1 MTKPLRKRYLVSKNS
16 FLFLLFLLALCVFGS
31 LLLGKYGFTARDY
44 IDYFGTAVRG
54 QNLDAYKIIHTL
66 VMEIRLPRIIA
77 CVLIG
82 ASLAI
87 SGAAYQAMF
96 INPLVSP
103 SILGVLSGA
112 GFGAAV
118 GMFFGL
124 SETLIQ
130 LSTFAFGFAAVVCV
144 LAVSALYSRSGSV
157 IVLVLGGVISGS
169 LFTSLLSVLK
179 YAADPNDTLPAITY
193 FLMGSLG
200 FASKSFLQISILPM
214 FAGILLLAFSG
225 KYLNALS
232 LGEEEAKSL
241 GVDVRRVKI
250 FVILTA
256 TFVSA
261 LSVTIAGI
269 IGWIG
274 LIVPH
279 IARFIYGADNRAV
292 LVSSAMIGAIFL
304 LFCDSFSRLIFTFE
318 IPIGIV
324 TSLFGIPMFIV
335 VLRRAKKGF

>member
-1 MTKPLRKRYLVSKNS
+1 MSKRAFA
-16 FLFLLFLLALCVFGS
+16 FLALLLALCVAGS
-31 LLLGKYGFTARDY
+31 LLLGKYGFSAEDYARYVTALL
-44 IDYFGTAVRG
+44 RG
-54 QNLDAYKIIHTL
+54 ENLKDFEVMHTL
-66 VMEIRLPRIIA
+66 LLEIRLPRILA

-96 INPLVSP
+96 VNPPVSP

-118 GMFFGL
+118 GMFFKFN
-124 SETLIQ
+124 EYLIQ
-130 LSTFAFGFAAVVCV
+130 LSTFGFGFLAVAVA
-144 LAVSALYSRSGSV
+144 LGVSALYSRSGSV

-179 YAADPNDTLPAITY
+179 YAADPNDALPAITY

-200 FASKSFLQISILPM
+200 FASKSFIEISILPM
-214 FAGILLLAFSG
+214 CAGILLLALSG

-241 GVDVRRVKI
+241 GVNTARVKI
-250 FVILTA
+250 FIILVA

-279 IARFIYGADNRAV
+279 IARFIFGADNRAV
-292 LVSSAMIGAIFL
+292 LASSAMIGAIFL

-335 VLRRAKKGF
+335 VLRRAKRSF

>member
-1 MTKPLRKRYLVSKNS
+1 MSKRAFA
-16 FLFLLFLLALCVFGS
+16 FLALLLALCVAGS
-31 LLLGKYGFTARDY
+31 LLLGKYGFSAEDYARYVTALL
-44 IDYFGTAVRG
+44 RG
-54 QNLDAYKIIHTL
+54 ESLKDFEVMHTL
-66 VMEIRLPRIIA
+66 LLEIRLPRILA

-96 INPLVSP
+96 VNPLVSP

-118 GMFFGL
+118 GMFFRL
-124 SETLIQ
+124 NEYLIQ
-130 LSTFAFGFAAVVCV
+130 LSTFGFGFLAVAVA
-144 LAVSALYSRSGSV
+144 LGVSALYSRSGSV

-169 LFTSLLSVLK
+169 LFASLLSVLK
-179 YAADPNDTLPAITY
+179 YAADPNDALPAITY

-200 FASKSFLQISILPM
+200 FASKSFIQISILPM
-214 FAGILLLAFSG
+214 CAGILLLALSG

-241 GVDVRRVKI
+241 GVNTARVKI
-250 FVILTA
+250 FIILVA

-279 IARFIYGADNRAV
+279 IARFIFGADNRAV
-292 LVSSAMIGAIFL
+292 LASSAMIGAIFL

-324 TSLFGIPMFIV
+324 TSLFGIPMFII
-335 VLRRAKKGF
+335 VLRRAKRSF

>member
-1 MTKPLRKRYLVSKNS
+1 MSKRAFA
-16 FLFLLFLLALCVFGS
+16 FLALLLAFCVAGS
-31 LLLGKYGFTARDY
+31 LLLGKYGFSAEDYARYVTALLRSESLKD
-44 IDYFGTAVRG
+44 FEVM
-54 QNLDAYKIIHTL
+54 HTL
-66 VMEIRLPRIIA
+66 LLEIRLPRILA

-87 SGAAYQAMF
+87 SGAAYQSMF
-96 INPLVSP
+96 VNPLVSP

-118 GMFFGL
+118 GMFFKFN
-124 SETLIQ
+124 EYLIQ
-130 LSTFAFGFAAVVCV
+130 LSTFGFGFLAVAVA
-144 LAVSALYSRSGSV
+144 LGVSALYSRSGSV

-179 YAADPNDTLPAITY
+179 YAADPNDALPAITY

-200 FASKSFLQISILPM
+200 FASKSFIQISILPM
-214 FAGILLLAFSG
+214 CAGILLLALSG

-241 GVDVRRVKI
+241 GVNTARVKI
-250 FVILTA
+250 FIILVA

-279 IARFIYGADNRAV
+279 IARFVFGADNRAV
-292 LVSSAMIGAIFL
+292 LASSAMIGAIFL

-324 TSLFGIPMFIV
+324 TSLFGIPMFII
-335 VLRRAKKGF
+335 VLRRAKRSF

>member
-1 MTKPLRKRYLVSKNS
+1 MSKKAFA
-16 FLFLLFLLALCVFGS
+16 FLALLLALCVAGS
-31 LLLGKYGFTARDY
+31 LLLGKYGFGAEDYARY
-44 IDYFGTAVRG
+44 VTVLLRG
-54 QNLDAYKIIHTL
+54 ESLKDFEVMHTL
-66 VMEIRLPRIIA
+66 LLEIRLPRILA

-96 INPLVSP
+96 VNPLVSP

-118 GMFFGL
+118 GMFFKFN
-124 SETLIQ
+124 EYLIQ
-130 LSTFAFGFAAVVCV
+130 LSTFGFGFLAVAVA
-144 LAVSALYSRSGSV
+144 LGVSALYSRSGSV

-179 YAADPNDTLPAITY
+179 YAADPSDALPAITY

-200 FASKSFLQISILPM
+200 FASKSFIQISILPM
-214 FAGILLLAFSG
+214 CAGILLLALSG

-241 GVDVRRVKI
+241 GVNVARVKI
-250 FVILTA
+250 FIILVA

-279 IARFIYGADNRAV
+279 IARFIFGADNRAV
-292 LVSSAMIGAIFL
+292 LASSAMIGAIFL

-324 TSLFGIPMFIV
+324 TSLFGIPMFII
-335 VLRRAKKGF
+335 VLRRVKRSF

>member
-1 MTKPLRKRYLVSKNS
+1 MSKKAFT
-16 FLFLLFLLALCVFGS
+16 FLII
-31 LLLGKYGFTARDY
+31 LLLGFMLLSILIGKYGFNAEDY
-44 IDYFGTAVRG
+44 LTYFKAVIKG
-54 QNLDAYKIIHTL
+54 EDLKNYQVMHTL
-66 VMEIRLPRIIA
+66 ITEIRLPRIMA
-77 CVLIG
+77 CIIIG

-87 SGAAYQAMF
+87 SGSAYQAMF
-96 INPLVSP
+96 VNPLVSP

-112 GFGAAV
+112 GFGAAI

-124 SETLIQ
+124 NEYLIQ
-130 LSTFAFGFAAVVCV
+130 LSTFAFGFIAV
-144 LAVSALYSRSGSV
+144 LTALSISAFYSRSGSI

-169 LFTSLLSVLK
+169 LFTSLLSALK
-179 YAADPNDTLPAITY
+179 YAADPNDSLPAITY

-200 FASKSFLQISILPM
+200 FASKNFIQISILPM

-241 GVDVRRVKI
+241 GINIARVKI
-250 FVILTA
+250 FVILVA
-256 TFVSA
+256 TFISA

-279 IARFIYGADNRAV
+279 MARFIFGADNRAV
-292 LVSSAMIGAIFL
+292 LSSSAMIGAIFL
-304 LFCDSFSRLIFTFE
+304 LFCDNFSRLMFTFE
-318 IPIGIV
+318 VPIGIV
-324 TSLFGIPMFIV
+324 TSLFGIPIFIL
-335 VLRRAKKGF
+335 VLRRAKKSF

>member
-1 MTKPLRKRYLVSKNS
+1 MSKKAFA
-16 FLFLLFLLALCVFGS
+16 FLALLLALCVAGS
-31 LLLGKYGFTARDY
+31 LLLGKYGFSAEDYARY
-44 IDYFGTAVRG
+44 VLALLRG
-54 QNLDAYKIIHTL
+54 ESLKDFEVMHTL
-66 VMEIRLPRIIA
+66 LLEIRLPRILA

-96 INPLVSP
+96 VNPLVSP

-118 GMFFGL
+118 GMFFKL
-124 SETLIQ
+124 NEYLIQ
-130 LSTFAFGFAAVVCV
+130 LSTFGFGFLAVAVA
-144 LAVSALYSRSGSV
+144 LGVSALYSRSGSV

-179 YAADPNDTLPAITY
+179 YAADPNDALPAITY

-200 FASKSFLQISILPM
+200 FASKSFIQISILPM
-214 FAGILLLAFSG
+214 CAGVLLLALSG

-241 GVDVRRVKI
+241 GVNTTRVKI
-250 FVILTA
+250 FIILVA

-279 IARFIYGADNRAV
+279 IARLIFGADNRVV
-292 LVSSAMIGAIFL
+292 LASSAMIGAIFL

-324 TSLFGIPMFIV
+324 TSLFGIPMFII
-335 VLRRAKKGF
+335 VLRRAKRSF

>member
-1 MTKPLRKRYLVSKNS
+1 MSKKAFA
-16 FLFLLFLLALCVFGS
+16 FLALLLALCVAGS
-31 LLLGKYGFTARDY
+31 LLLGKYGFGVEDYARY
-44 IDYFGTAVRG
+44 ALTLLRG
-54 QNLDAYKIIHTL
+54 ESLKDFEVMHTL
-66 VMEIRLPRIIA
+66 LLEIRLPRILA

-96 INPLVSP
+96 VNPLVSP

-118 GMFFGL
+118 GMFFKFN
-124 SETLIQ
+124 EYLIQ
-130 LSTFAFGFAAVVCV
+130 LSTFGFGFLAVAVA
-144 LAVSALYSRSGSV
+144 LGVSALYSRSGSV

-179 YAADPNDTLPAITY
+179 YAADPNDALPAITY

-200 FASKSFLQISILPM
+200 FASKSFIQISILPM
-214 FAGILLLAFSG
+214 CAGILLLALSG

-241 GVDVRRVKI
+241 GVNVARVKI
-250 FVILTA
+250 FIILVA

-279 IARFIYGADNRAV
+279 IARFIFGADNRAV
-292 LVSSAMIGAIFL
+292 LANSAMIGAIFL
-304 LFCDSFSRLIFTFE
+304 LFCDSFSRLVFTFE

-324 TSLFGIPMFIV
+324 TSLFGIPMFII
-335 VLRRAKKGF
+335 VLRRAKRSF

>member
-1 MTKPLRKRYLVSKNS
+1 MSKRAFA
-16 FLFLLFLLALCVFGS
+16 FLALLLALCVAGS
-31 LLLGKYGFTARDY
+31 LLLGKYGFSAEDYARYVTALL
-44 IDYFGTAVRG
+44 RG
-54 QNLDAYKIIHTL
+54 ESLKDFEVMYTL
-66 VMEIRLPRIIA
+66 LLEIRLPRILA

-96 INPLVSP
+96 VNPLVSP

-118 GMFFGL
+118 GMFFKFN
-124 SETLIQ
+124 EYLIQ
-130 LSTFAFGFAAVVCV
+130 LSTFGFGFLAVAVA
-144 LAVSALYSRSGSV
+144 LGVSALYSRSGSV
-157 IVLVLGGVISGS
+157 IVLVLGGVIGGS

-179 YAADPNDTLPAITY
+179 YAADPNDALPAITY

-200 FASKSFLQISILPM
+200 FASKSFIQISILPM
-214 FAGILLLAFSG
+214 CAGVLLLALSG

-241 GVDVRRVKI
+241 GVNTVRVKI
-250 FVILTA
+250 FIILIA

-279 IARFIYGADNRAV
+279 IARFIFGADNRAV
-292 LVSSAMIGAIFL
+292 LASSAMIGAIFL

-324 TSLFGIPMFIV
+324 TSLFGIPMFII
-335 VLRRAKKGF
+335 VLRRAKRSF

>member
-1 MTKPLRKRYLVSKNS
+1 MSKRAFA
-16 FLFLLFLLALCVFGS
+16 FLALLLALCVAGS
-31 LLLGKYGFTARDY
+31 LLLGKYGFGAEDY
-44 IDYFGTAVRG
+44 VRYALALLRG
-54 QNLDAYKIIHTL
+54 ESLKDFEVMHTL
-66 VMEIRLPRIIA
+66 LLEIRLPRILA

-96 INPLVSP
+96 VNPLVSP

-118 GMFFGL
+118 GMFFKFN
-124 SETLIQ
+124 EYLIQ
-130 LSTFAFGFAAVVCV
+130 LSTFGFGFLAVAVA
-144 LAVSALYSRSGSV
+144 LGVSALYSRSGSV

-179 YAADPNDTLPAITY
+179 YAADPNDALPAITY

-200 FASKSFLQISILPM
+200 FASKSFIQISILPM
-214 FAGILLLAFSG
+214 CAGILLLALSG

-241 GVDVRRVKI
+241 GVNTARVKI
-250 FVILTA
+250 FIILVA

-279 IARFIYGADNRAV
+279 IARFIFGADNRAV
-292 LVSSAMIGAIFL
+292 LASSAMIGAIFL

-324 TSLFGIPMFIV
+324 TSLFGIPMFII
-335 VLRRAKKGF
+335 VLRRAKRSF

>member
-1 MTKPLRKRYLVSKNS
+1 MSKKAFA
-16 FLFLLFLLALCVFGS
+16 FLALLLALCVAGS
-31 LLLGKYGFTARDY
+31 LLLGKYGFGAEDYARY
-44 IDYFGTAVRG
+44 ALALLRG
-54 QNLDAYKIIHTL
+54 ESLKDFEVMHTL
-66 VMEIRLPRIIA
+66 LLEIRLPRILA

-96 INPLVSP
+96 VNPLVSP

-118 GMFFGL
+118 GMFFKFN
-124 SETLIQ
+124 EYLIQ
-130 LSTFAFGFAAVVCV
+130 LSTFGFGFLAVAVA
-144 LAVSALYSRSGSV
+144 LGVSALYSRSGSV

-179 YAADPNDTLPAITY
+179 YAADPSDALPAITY

-200 FASKSFLQISILPM
+200 FASKSFIEISILPM
-214 FAGILLLAFSG
+214 CAGVLLLALSG

-241 GVDVRRVKI
+241 GVNTARVKI
-250 FVILTA
+250 FIILIA

-279 IARFIYGADNRAV
+279 IARFIFGADNRAV
-292 LVSSAMIGAIFL
+292 LASSAMIGAIFL

-324 TSLFGIPMFIV
+324 TSLFGIPMFII
-335 VLRRAKKGF
+335 VLRRAKRSF

>member
-1 MTKPLRKRYLVSKNS
+1 MSKKAFT
-16 FLFLLFLLALCVFGS
+16 FLS
-31 LLLGKYGFTARDY
+31 ILLLGFMLLSVLIGKYGFNAEDY
-44 IDYFGTAVRG
+44 LTYFKAVIKG
-54 QNLDAYKIIHTL
+54 EDLKNYQVMHTL
-66 VMEIRLPRIIA
+66 ITEIRLPRIMA
-77 CVLIG
+77 CIIIG

-87 SGAAYQAMF
+87 SGSAYQAMF
-96 INPLVSP
+96 VNPLVSP

-112 GFGAAV
+112 GFGAAI

-124 SETLIQ
+124 NEYLIQ
-130 LSTFAFGFAAVVCV
+130 LSTFAFGFIAV
-144 LAVSALYSRSGSV
+144 LTALSISAFYSRSGSI

-169 LFTSLLSVLK
+169 LFTSLLSTLK
-179 YAADPNDTLPAITY
+179 YAADPNDSLPAITY

-200 FASKSFLQISILPM
+200 FASKNFIQISILPM

-241 GVDVRRVKI
+241 GINVARVKI
-250 FVILTA
+250 FVILVA
-256 TFVSA
+256 TFISA

-279 IARFIYGADNRAV
+279 MARFIFGADNRAV
-292 LVSSAMIGAIFL
+292 LSSSAMIGAIFL
-304 LFCDSFSRLIFTFE
+304 LFCDNFSRLMFTFE
-318 IPIGIV
+318 VPIGIV
-324 TSLFGIPMFIV
+324 TSLFGIPIFIL
-335 VLRRAKKGF
+335 VLRRAKKSF

>member
-1 MTKPLRKRYLVSKNS
+1 MSKKAFV
-16 FLFLLFLLALCVFGS
+16 FLALLLALCVAGS
-31 LLLGKYGFTARDY
+31 LLLGKYGFSASDYARYVTALLK
-44 IDYFGTAVRG
+44 GE
-54 QNLDAYKIIHTL
+54 NLKEYEVIHTL
-66 VMEIRLPRIIA
+66 LLEIRLPRILA

-96 INPLVSP
+96 VNPLVSP

-118 GMFFGL
+118 GMFFKFN
-124 SETLIQ
+124 EYLIQ
-130 LSTFAFGFAAVVCV
+130 LSTFGFGF
-144 LAVSALYSRSGSV
+144 LAVAVALGVSVLYSRSGSV

-179 YAADPNDTLPAITY
+179 YAADPNDALPAITY

-200 FASKSFLQISILPM
+200 FASKSFIEISILPM
-214 FAGILLLAFSG
+214 CAGILLLALSG

-241 GVDVRRVKI
+241 GVNTARVKI
-250 FVILTA
+250 FIILVA

-279 IARFIYGADNRAV
+279 IARFIFGADNRAV
-292 LVSSAMIGAIFL
+292 LASSAMIGAIFL

-324 TSLFGIPMFIV
+324 TSLFGIPMFII
-335 VLRRAKKGF
+335 VLRRAKRNF

>member
-1 MTKPLRKRYLVSKNS
+1 MSKKAFA
-16 FLFLLFLLALCVFGS
+16 FLTLLLALCVAGS
-31 LLLGKYGFTARDY
+31 LLLGKYGFSAEDYARY
-44 IDYFGTAVRG
+44 ALALLRG
-54 QNLDAYKIIHTL
+54 ESLKDFEVMQTL
-66 VMEIRLPRIIA
+66 LLEIRLPRILA

-96 INPLVSP
+96 VNPLVSP

-118 GMFFGL
+118 GMFFKL
-124 SETLIQ
+124 NEYLIQ
-130 LSTFAFGFAAVVCV
+130 LSTFGFGFLAVAVA
-144 LAVSALYSRSGSV
+144 LGVSALYSRSGSV

-179 YAADPNDTLPAITY
+179 YAADPNDALPAITY

-200 FASKSFLQISILPM
+200 FASKSFIQISILPM
-214 FAGILLLAFSG
+214 CAGILLLALSG

-241 GVDVRRVKI
+241 GVNVARVKI
-250 FVILTA
+250 FIILVA
-256 TFVSA
+256 TFVNA

-279 IARFIYGADNRAV
+279 IARFIFGADNRAV
-292 LVSSAMIGAIFL
+292 LASSAMIGAIFL

-335 VLRRAKKGF
+335 VLRRAKRSF

>member
-1 MTKPLRKRYLVSKNS
+1 MAV
-16 FLFLLFLLALCVFGS
+16 ALG
-31 LLLGKYGFTARDY
+31 
-44 IDYFGTAVRG
+44 
-54 QNLDAYKIIHTL
+54 
-66 VMEIRLPRIIA
+66 
-77 CVLIG
+77 
-82 ASLAI
+82 
-87 SGAAYQAMF
+87 
-96 INPLVSP
+96 
-103 SILGVLSGA
+103 
-112 GFGAAV
+112 
-118 GMFFGL
+118 
-124 SETLIQ
+124 
-130 LSTFAFGFAAVVCV
+130 
-144 LAVSALYSRSGSV
+144 VSALYSRSGSV

-179 YAADPNDTLPAITY
+179 YAADPNDALPAITY

-200 FASKSFLQISILPM
+200 FASKSFIQISILPM
-214 FAGILLLAFSG
+214 CAGILLLALSG

-241 GVDVRRVKI
+241 GVNTVRVKI
-250 FVILTA
+250 FIILIA

-279 IARFIYGADNRAV
+279 IARFIFGADNRAV
-292 LVSSAMIGAIFL
+292 LASSAMIGAIFL

-324 TSLFGIPMFIV
+324 TSLFGIPMFII
-335 VLRRAKKGF
+335 VLRRAKRSF

>member
-1 MTKPLRKRYLVSKNS
+1 MSKKAFA
-16 FLFLLFLLALCVFGS
+16 FLALLLALCVAGS
-31 LLLGKYGFTARDY
+31 LLLGKYGFSVGDYARYVTALL
-44 IDYFGTAVRG
+44 RG
-54 QNLDAYKIIHTL
+54 ESLKDFEVMHTL
-66 VMEIRLPRIIA
+66 LLEIRLPRILA

-96 INPLVSP
+96 VNPLVSP

-118 GMFFGL
+118 GMFFKL
-124 SETLIQ
+124 NEYLIQ
-130 LSTFAFGFAAVVCV
+130 LSTFGFGFLAVAVA
-144 LAVSALYSRSGSV
+144 LGVSALYSRSGSI

-179 YAADPNDTLPAITY
+179 YAADPNDVLPAITY

-200 FASKSFLQISILPM
+200 FASKSFIQISILPM
-214 FAGILLLAFSG
+214 CAGVLLLALSG

-241 GVDVRRVKI
+241 GVNTARVKI
-250 FVILTA
+250 FIILVA

-269 IGWIG
+269 VGWIG

-279 IARFIYGADNRAV
+279 IARFIFGADNRAV
-292 LVSSAMIGAIFL
+292 LASSAMIGAIFL

-324 TSLFGIPMFIV
+324 TSLFGIPMFII
-335 VLRRAKKGF
+335 VLRRAKRSF

>member
-1 MTKPLRKRYLVSKNS
+1 MSKKAFA
-16 FLFLLFLLALCVFGS
+16 FLALLLALCVAGS
-31 LLLGKYGFTARDY
+31 LLLGKYGFGAEDYARYVTALL
-44 IDYFGTAVRG
+44 RG
-54 QNLDAYKIIHTL
+54 ESLKDFEVMHTL
-66 VMEIRLPRIIA
+66 LLEIRLPRILA

-96 INPLVSP
+96 VNPLVSP

-118 GMFFGL
+118 GMFFKL
-124 SETLIQ
+124 NEYLIQ
-130 LSTFAFGFAAVVCV
+130 LSTFGFGFLAVAVA
-144 LAVSALYSRSGSV
+144 LGVSALYSRSGSV

-179 YAADPNDTLPAITY
+179 YAADPNDALLAITY

-200 FASKSFLQISILPM
+200 FTSKSFIQISILPM
-214 FAGILLLAFSG
+214 CAGVLLLALSG

-241 GVDVRRVKI
+241 GVNTARVKI
-250 FVILTA
+250 FIILVA
-256 TFVSA
+256 TFVGA

-279 IARFIYGADNRAV
+279 IARFIFGADNRAV
-292 LVSSAMIGAIFL
+292 LASSAMIGAIFL

-324 TSLFGIPMFIV
+324 TSLFGIPMFII
-335 VLRRAKKGF
+335 VLRRAKRSF

>member
-1 MTKPLRKRYLVSKNS
+1 MSKRAFA
-16 FLFLLFLLALCVFGS
+16 FLALLLALCVAGS
-31 LLLGKYGFTARDY
+31 LLLGKYGFSAEDYARYVTALL
-44 IDYFGTAVRG
+44 RG
-54 QNLDAYKIIHTL
+54 ESLKDFEVMHTL
-66 VMEIRLPRIIA
+66 LLEIRLPRILA

-96 INPLVSP
+96 VNPLVSP

-118 GMFFGL
+118 GMFFKFN
-124 SETLIQ
+124 EYLIQ
-130 LSTFAFGFAAVVCV
+130 LSTFSFGFLAVAVA
-144 LAVSALYSRSGSV
+144 LGVSALYSRSGSV

-179 YAADPNDTLPAITY
+179 YAADPNDALPAITY

-200 FASKSFLQISILPM
+200 FASKSFIQISILPM
-214 FAGILLLAFSG
+214 CAGILLLAFSG

-241 GVDVRRVKI
+241 GVNTARVKI
-250 FVILTA
+250 FIILVA

-279 IARFIYGADNRAV
+279 IARFIFGADNRAV
-292 LVSSAMIGAIFL
+292 LASSAMIGAIFL

-324 TSLFGIPMFIV
+324 TSLFGIPMFII
-335 VLRRAKKGF
+335 VLRRAKRSF

>member
-1 MTKPLRKRYLVSKNS
+1 MSKRAFA
-16 FLFLLFLLALCVFGS
+16 FLALLLALCVAGS
-31 LLLGKYGFTARDY
+31 LLLGKYGFGAEDYARYVTALL
-44 IDYFGTAVRG
+44 RG
-54 QNLDAYKIIHTL
+54 ESLKDFEVMHTL
-66 VMEIRLPRIIA
+66 LLEIRLPRILA

-82 ASLAI
+82 ANLAI

-96 INPLVSP
+96 VNPLVSP

-118 GMFFGL
+118 GMFFKFN
-124 SETLIQ
+124 EYLIQ
-130 LSTFAFGFAAVVCV
+130 LSTFGFGFLAVAVA
-144 LAVSALYSRSGSV
+144 LGVSALYSRSGSV

-179 YAADPNDTLPAITY
+179 YAADPNDALPAITY

-200 FASKSFLQISILPM
+200 FASKSFIQISILPM
-214 FAGILLLAFSG
+214 CAGILLLALSG

-241 GVDVRRVKI
+241 GVNTTRVKI
-250 FVILTA
+250 FIILVA

-279 IARFIYGADNRAV
+279 IARFIFGADNRTV
-292 LVSSAMIGAIFL
+292 LASSAMIGAIFL

-324 TSLFGIPMFIV
+324 TSLFGIPMFII
-335 VLRRAKKGF
+335 VLRRAKRSF

>member
-1 MTKPLRKRYLVSKNS
+1 MSKKAFA
-16 FLFLLFLLALCVFGS
+16 FLALLLALCVAGS
-31 LLLGKYGFTARDY
+31 LLLGKYGFSAEDYARY
-44 IDYFGTAVRG
+44 ALALLRG
-54 QNLDAYKIIHTL
+54 ESLKDFEVMHTL
-66 VMEIRLPRIIA
+66 LLEIRLPRILA

-96 INPLVSP
+96 VNPLVSP

-118 GMFFGL
+118 GMFFRL
-124 SETLIQ
+124 NEYLIQ
-130 LSTFAFGFAAVVCV
+130 LSTFGFGFLAVAVA
-144 LAVSALYSRSGSV
+144 LGVSALYSRSGSV

-179 YAADPNDTLPAITY
+179 YAADPNDALPAITY

-200 FASKSFLQISILPM
+200 FASKSFIEISILPM
-214 FAGILLLAFSG
+214 CAGVLLLALSG

-241 GVDVRRVKI
+241 GVNTARVKI
-250 FVILTA
+250 FIILVA

-279 IARFIYGADNRAV
+279 IARFIFGADNRAV
-292 LVSSAMIGAIFL
+292 LASSAMIGAIFL

-324 TSLFGIPMFIV
+324 TSLFGIPMFII
-335 VLRRAKKGF
+335 VLRRAKRSF

>member
-1 MTKPLRKRYLVSKNS
+1 MSKRA
-16 FLFLLFLLALCVFGS
+16 FAFLALLLTLCVAGS
-31 LLLGKYGFTARDY
+31 LLLGKYGFSAEDYARY
-44 IDYFGTAVRG
+44 ALTLLRG
-54 QNLDAYKIIHTL
+54 ESLKDFEVMHTL
-66 VMEIRLPRIIA
+66 LLEIRLPRILA

-96 INPLVSP
+96 VNPLVSP

-118 GMFFGL
+118 GMFFKFN
-124 SETLIQ
+124 EYLIQ
-130 LSTFAFGFAAVVCV
+130 LSTFGFGFLAVAVA
-144 LAVSALYSRSGSV
+144 LGVSALYSRSGSV

-179 YAADPNDTLPAITY
+179 YAADPSDALPAITY

-200 FASKSFLQISILPM
+200 FASKSFIEISILPM
-214 FAGILLLAFSG
+214 CAGVLLLALSG

-241 GVDVRRVKI
+241 GVNTARVKI
-250 FVILTA
+250 FIILIA

-279 IARFIYGADNRAV
+279 IARFIFGADNRAV
-292 LVSSAMIGAIFL
+292 LASSAMIGAIFL

-335 VLRRAKKGF
+335 VLRRAKRSF

>member
-1 MTKPLRKRYLVSKNS
+1 MSKKAFA
-16 FLFLLFLLALCVFGS
+16 FLTLLLALCVAGS
-31 LLLGKYGFTARDY
+31 MLLGKYGFGASDY
-44 IDYFGTAVRG
+44 INYVTALLKG
-54 QNLDAYKIIHTL
+54 ENLKEYEVMHTL
-66 VMEIRLPRIIA
+66 LLEIRLPRILA

-96 INPLVSP
+96 VNPLVSP

-118 GMFFGL
+118 GMFFEL
-124 SETLIQ
+124 NEYLIQ
-130 LSTFAFGFAAVVCV
+130 LSTFGFGFLAVTVA
-144 LAVSALYSRSGSV
+144 LGVSALYSRSGSV

-179 YAADPNDTLPAITY
+179 YAADPNDALPAITY
-193 FLMGSLG
+193 FLMGSIG
-200 FASKSFLQISILPM
+200 FASKSFIEISILPM
-214 FAGILLLAFSG
+214 CAGILLLALSG

-241 GVDVRRVKI
+241 GVNTARVKI
-250 FVILTA
+250 FIILVA

-279 IARFIYGADNRAV
+279 IARFIFGADNRAV
-292 LVSSAMIGAIFL
+292 LASSAMIGAIFL

-324 TSLFGIPMFIV
+324 TSLFGIPMFII
-335 VLRRAKKGF
+335 VLRRAKRSF

>member
-1 MTKPLRKRYLVSKNS
+1 MSKKAFA
-16 FLFLLFLLALCVFGS
+16 FLALLLALCVAGS
-31 LLLGKYGFTARDY
+31 LLLGKYGFSASDYARYVTALLK
-44 IDYFGTAVRG
+44 GE
-54 QNLDAYKIIHTL
+54 NLKEYEVMHTL
-66 VMEIRLPRIIA
+66 LLEIRLPRILA

-96 INPLVSP
+96 VNPLVSP

-118 GMFFGL
+118 GMFFKFN
-124 SETLIQ
+124 EYLIQ
-130 LSTFAFGFAAVVCV
+130 LSTFGFGFLAVAVA
-144 LAVSALYSRSGSV
+144 LGVSALYSRSGSV

-179 YAADPNDTLPAITY
+179 YAADPNDALPAITY

-200 FASKSFLQISILPM
+200 FASKSFIEISILPM
-214 FAGILLLAFSG
+214 CAGVLLLALSG

-241 GVDVRRVKI
+241 GVNTARVKI
-250 FVILTA
+250 FIILVA

-279 IARFIYGADNRAV
+279 IARFIFGADNRAV
-292 LVSSAMIGAIFL
+292 LASSAMIGAIFL

-324 TSLFGIPMFIV
+324 TSLFGIPMFII
-335 VLRRAKKGF
+335 VLRRAKRSF

>member
-1 MTKPLRKRYLVSKNS
+1 MSKKAFA
-16 FLFLLFLLALCVFGS
+16 FLALLLALCVAGS
-31 LLLGKYGFTARDY
+31 MLLGKYGFGAEDYARY
-44 IDYFGTAVRG
+44 ALALLRG
-54 QNLDAYKIIHTL
+54 ESLKDFEVMHTL
-66 VMEIRLPRIIA
+66 LLEIRLPRILA

-96 INPLVSP
+96 VNPLVSP

-124 SETLIQ
+124 NEYLIQ
-130 LSTFAFGFAAVVCV
+130 LSTFGFGFLAVAVA
-144 LAVSALYSRSGSV
+144 LGVSALYSRSGSV

-179 YAADPNDTLPAITY
+179 YAADPNDALPAITY

-200 FASKSFLQISILPM
+200 FASKSFIQISILPM
-214 FAGILLLAFSG
+214 CAGVLLLALSG

-241 GVDVRRVKI
+241 GVNVARVKI
-250 FVILTA
+250 FIILVA

-279 IARFIYGADNRAV
+279 IARFIFGADNRAV
-292 LVSSAMIGAIFL
+292 LASSAMIGAIFL

-324 TSLFGIPMFIV
+324 TSLFGIPMFII
-335 VLRRAKKGF
+335 VLRRAKRSF

>member
-1 MTKPLRKRYLVSKNS
+1 MSKRAFA
-16 FLFLLFLLALCVFGS
+16 FLALLLALCVAGS
-31 LLLGKYGFTARDY
+31 LLLGKYGFGAEDYARY
-44 IDYFGTAVRG
+44 ALALLRG
-54 QNLDAYKIIHTL
+54 ESLKDFEVMHTL
-66 VMEIRLPRIIA
+66 LLEIRLPRILA

-96 INPLVSP
+96 VNPLVSP

-118 GMFFGL
+118 GMFFKL
-124 SETLIQ
+124 NEYLIQ
-130 LSTFAFGFAAVVCV
+130 LSTFGFGFLAVAVA
-144 LAVSALYSRSGSV
+144 LGVSALYSRSGSV

-179 YAADPNDTLPAITY
+179 YAADPNDALPAITY

-200 FASKSFLQISILPM
+200 FASKSFIEISILPM
-214 FAGILLLAFSG
+214 CAGVLLLALSG

-241 GVDVRRVKI
+241 GVNVARVKI
-250 FVILTA
+250 FIILVA

-279 IARFIYGADNRAV
+279 IARFIFGADNRAV
-292 LVSSAMIGAIFL
+292 LASSAMIGAIFL
-304 LFCDSFSRLIFTFE
+304 LFCDSFSRLVFTFE

-324 TSLFGIPMFIV
+324 TSLFGIPMFII
-335 VLRRAKKGF
+335 VLRRAKRSF

>member
-1 MTKPLRKRYLVSKNS
+1 MSKKAFFFLALLLVFSIMS
-16 FLFLLFLLALCVFGS
+16 SLLF
-31 LLLGKYGFTARDY
+31 GKYGFGLEDY
-44 IDYFGTAVRG
+44 LNYFGALLGRDDLKKYEVT
-54 QNLDAYKIIHTL
+54 QTL
-66 VMEIRLPRIIA
+66 LLEIRLPRILA

-82 ASLAI
+82 SSLAI

-96 INPLVSP
+96 VNPLVSP

-118 GMFFGL
+118 GMFFKL
-124 SETLIQ
+124 SEHLIQ
-130 LSTFAFGFAAVVCV
+130 LSTFAFGFLAVLVA
-144 LAVSALYSRSGSV
+144 LGVSALYSRSGSV

-179 YAADPNDTLPAITY
+179 YAADPNDALPAITY

-200 FASKSFLQISILPM
+200 FASKSFIAISILPM
-214 FAGILLLAFSG
+214 CVGILLLLLSG

-241 GVDVRRVKI
+241 GINTTRVKI
-250 FVILTA
+250 FIILTA
-256 TFVSA
+256 TFISA

-279 IARFIYGADNRAV
+279 IARFIFGANNQAV
-292 LVSSAMIGAIFL
+292 LAASAMIGAIFL
-304 LFCDSFSRLIFTFE
+304 LFCDNFSRIVFTFE

-324 TSLFGIPMFIV
+324 TSLFGIPVFIL
-335 VLRRAKKGF
+335 VLRHAKKGF

>member
-1 MTKPLRKRYLVSKNS
+1 MSKRAFAYLA
-16 FLFLLFLLALCVFGS
+16 LLLALCVAGS
-31 LLLGKYGFTARDY
+31 LLLGKYGFGAEDYARYVTALL
-44 IDYFGTAVRG
+44 RG
-54 QNLDAYKIIHTL
+54 ENLKDFEVMHTL
-66 VMEIRLPRIIA
+66 LLEIRLPRILA

-96 INPLVSP
+96 VNPLVSP

-118 GMFFGL
+118 GMFFKFN
-124 SETLIQ
+124 EYLIQ
-130 LSTFAFGFAAVVCV
+130 LSTFSFGFLAVAAA
-144 LAVSALYSRSGSV
+144 LGVSALYSRSGSV

-169 LFTSLLSVLK
+169 LFTSLLSLLK
-179 YAADPNDTLPAITY
+179 YAADPNDALPAITY

-200 FASKSFLQISILPM
+200 FASKSFIQISILPM
-214 FAGILLLAFSG
+214 CAGILLLALSG

-241 GVDVRRVKI
+241 GINTTRVKI
-250 FVILTA
+250 FIILVA

-279 IARFIYGADNRAV
+279 IARFIFGADNRAV
-292 LVSSAMIGAIFL
+292 LASSAMIGAIFL

-324 TSLFGIPMFIV
+324 TSLFGIPMFII
-335 VLRRAKKGF
+335 VLRRAKRSF

>member
-1 MTKPLRKRYLVSKNS
+1 M
-16 FLFLLFLLALCVFGS
+16 LLSILI
-31 LLLGKYGFTARDY
+31 GKYGFNAEDY
-44 IDYFGTAVRG
+44 LTYFKAVIKG
-54 QNLDAYKIIHTL
+54 EDLKNYQVMHTL
-66 VMEIRLPRIIA
+66 ITEIRLPRIMA
-77 CVLIG
+77 CIIIG

-87 SGAAYQAMF
+87 SGSAYQAMF
-96 INPLVSP
+96 VNPLVSP

-112 GFGAAV
+112 GFGAAI

-124 SETLIQ
+124 NEYLIQ
-130 LSTFAFGFAAVVCV
+130 LSTFAFGFIAV
-144 LAVSALYSRSGSV
+144 LTALSISAFYSRSGSI

-169 LFTSLLSVLK
+169 LFTSLLSALK
-179 YAADPNDTLPAITY
+179 YAADPNDSLPAITY

-200 FASKSFLQISILPM
+200 FASKNFIQISILPM

-241 GVDVRRVKI
+241 GINIARVKI
-250 FVILTA
+250 FVILVA
-256 TFVSA
+256 TFISA

-279 IARFIYGADNRAV
+279 MARFIFGADNRAV
-292 LVSSAMIGAIFL
+292 LSSSTMIGAIFL
-304 LFCDSFSRLIFTFE
+304 LFCDNFSRLMFTFE
-318 IPIGIV
+318 VPIGIV
-324 TSLFGIPMFIV
+324 TSLFGIPIFIL
-335 VLRRAKKGF
+335 VLRRAKKSF

>member
-1 MTKPLRKRYLVSKNS
+1 MSKRA
-16 FLFLLFLLALCVFGS
+16 FAFLALLLTLCVAGS
-31 LLLGKYGFTARDY
+31 LLLGKYGFGAEDYARY
-44 IDYFGTAVRG
+44 ALALLRG
-54 QNLDAYKIIHTL
+54 ESLKDFEVMHTL
-66 VMEIRLPRIIA
+66 LLEIRLPRILA

-96 INPLVSP
+96 VNPLVSP

-118 GMFFGL
+118 GMFFKL
-124 SETLIQ
+124 NEYLIQ
-130 LSTFAFGFAAVVCV
+130 LSTFGFGFLAVAVA
-144 LAVSALYSRSGSV
+144 LGVSALYSRSGSV

-179 YAADPNDTLPAITY
+179 YAADPNDALPAITY

-200 FASKSFLQISILPM
+200 FASKSFIEISILPM
-214 FAGILLLAFSG
+214 CAGVLLLALSG

-241 GVDVRRVKI
+241 GVNVARVKI
-250 FVILTA
+250 FIILVA

-279 IARFIYGADNRAV
+279 ISRFIFGADNRAV
-292 LVSSAMIGAIFL
+292 LASSAMIGAIFL

-335 VLRRAKKGF
+335 VLRRAKRSF

>member
-1 MTKPLRKRYLVSKNS
+1 MSKRAFA
-16 FLFLLFLLALCVFGS
+16 FLALLLALCVAGS
-31 LLLGKYGFTARDY
+31 LLLGKYGFGAEDYARYVTALL
-44 IDYFGTAVRG
+44 RG
-54 QNLDAYKIIHTL
+54 ESLKDFEVMHTL
-66 VMEIRLPRIIA
+66 LLEIRLPRILA

-96 INPLVSP
+96 VNPLVSP

-118 GMFFGL
+118 GMFFKL
-124 SETLIQ
+124 NEYLIQ
-130 LSTFAFGFAAVVCV
+130 LSTFGFGFLAVAVA
-144 LAVSALYSRSGSV
+144 LGVSALYSRSGSV

-179 YAADPNDTLPAITY
+179 YAADPNDALPAITY

-200 FASKSFLQISILPM
+200 FASKSFIQISILPM
-214 FAGILLLAFSG
+214 CAGVLLLALSG

-241 GVDVRRVKI
+241 GVNTTRVKI
-250 FVILTA
+250 FIILVA

-279 IARFIYGADNRAV
+279 IARLIFGADNRAV
-292 LVSSAMIGAIFL
+292 LASSAMIGAIFL
-304 LFCDSFSRLIFTFE
+304 LFCDSFSRLVFTFE

-324 TSLFGIPMFIV
+324 TSLFGIPMFII
-335 VLRRAKKGF
+335 VLRRAKRSF

>member
-1 MTKPLRKRYLVSKNS
+1 MSKKAFA
-16 FLFLLFLLALCVFGS
+16 FLALLLALCVAGS
-31 LLLGKYGFTARDY
+31 LLLGKYGFSASDYARY
-44 IDYFGTAVRG
+44 VAALLRG
-54 QNLDAYKIIHTL
+54 ESLKDFEVMHTL
-66 VMEIRLPRIIA
+66 LLEIRLPRILA

-96 INPLVSP
+96 VNPLVSP

-118 GMFFGL
+118 GMFFKL
-124 SETLIQ
+124 NEYLIQ
-130 LSTFAFGFAAVVCV
+130 LSTFSFGF
-144 LAVSALYSRSGSV
+144 LAVAVALGISALYSRSGSV

-179 YAADPNDTLPAITY
+179 YAADPNDALPAITY

-200 FASKSFLQISILPM
+200 FASKSFIQISILPM
-214 FAGILLLAFSG
+214 CAGILLLALSG

-241 GVDVRRVKI
+241 GVNTTRVKI
-250 FVILTA
+250 FIILVA

-279 IARFIYGADNRAV
+279 IARFIFGADNRAV
-292 LVSSAMIGAIFL
+292 LASSAMIGAIFL

-335 VLRRAKKGF
+335 VLRRAKRSF

>member
-1 MTKPLRKRYLVSKNS
+1 MSKKAFA
-16 FLFLLFLLALCVFGS
+16 FLALLLALCVAGS
-31 LLLGKYGFTARDY
+31 LLLGKYGFGAEDYARY
-44 IDYFGTAVRG
+44 ALALLRG
-54 QNLDAYKIIHTL
+54 ESLKDFEVMHTL
-66 VMEIRLPRIIA
+66 LLEIRLPRILA

-96 INPLVSP
+96 VNPLVSP

-118 GMFFGL
+118 GMFFRL
-124 SETLIQ
+124 NEYLIQ
-130 LSTFAFGFAAVVCV
+130 LSTFGFGFLAVAVA
-144 LAVSALYSRSGSV
+144 LGVSALYSRSGSV

-179 YAADPNDTLPAITY
+179 YAADPNDALPAITY

-200 FASKSFLQISILPM
+200 FASKSFIEISILPM
-214 FAGILLLAFSG
+214 CAGVLLLALSG

-241 GVDVRRVKI
+241 GVNTARVKI
-250 FVILTA
+250 FIILIA

-279 IARFIYGADNRAV
+279 ISRFIFGADNRAV
-292 LVSSAMIGAIFL
+292 LASSAMIGAIFL

-335 VLRRAKKGF
+335 VLRRAKRSF

>member
-1 MTKPLRKRYLVSKNS
+1 MNKKAFA
-16 FLFLLFLLALCVFGS
+16 FLALLLALCVAGS
-31 LLLGKYGFTARDY
+31 MLLGKYGFSAEDYARYVTALL
-44 IDYFGTAVRG
+44 RG
-54 QNLDAYKIIHTL
+54 ESLKDFEVMHTL
-66 VMEIRLPRIIA
+66 LLEIRLPRILA

-96 INPLVSP
+96 VNPLVSP

-118 GMFFGL
+118 GMFFRL
-124 SETLIQ
+124 NEYLIQ
-130 LSTFAFGFAAVVCV
+130 LSTFGFGFLAVAVA
-144 LAVSALYSRSGSV
+144 LGVSALYSRSGSV

-179 YAADPNDTLPAITY
+179 YAADPNDALPAITY

-200 FASKSFLQISILPM
+200 FASKSFIEISILPM
-214 FAGILLLAFSG
+214 CAGILLLALSG

-241 GVDVRRVKI
+241 GVNTTRVKI
-250 FVILTA
+250 FIILVA

-279 IARFIYGADNRAV
+279 IARFIFGADNRAV
-292 LVSSAMIGAIFL
+292 LASSAMIGAIFL

-324 TSLFGIPMFIV
+324 TSLFGIPMFII
-335 VLRRAKKGF
+335 VLRRAKRSF

>member
-1 MTKPLRKRYLVSKNS
+1 MSKRA
-16 FLFLLFLLALCVFGS
+16 FALLALLLALCVTGS
-31 LLLGKYGFTARDY
+31 LLLGKYGFSTGDYARYVTALL
-44 IDYFGTAVRG
+44 RG
-54 QNLDAYKIIHTL
+54 ESLKDFEVMHTL
-66 VMEIRLPRIIA
+66 LLEIRLPRILA

-96 INPLVSP
+96 VNPLVSP

-118 GMFFGL
+118 GMFFKFN
-124 SETLIQ
+124 EYLIQ
-130 LSTFAFGFAAVVCV
+130 LSTFGFGFLAVAVA
-144 LAVSALYSRSGSV
+144 LGVSALYSRSGSV

-179 YAADPNDTLPAITY
+179 YAADPNDALPAITY

-200 FASKSFLQISILPM
+200 FASKSFIEISILPM
-214 FAGILLLAFSG
+214 CAGVLLLALSG

-241 GVDVRRVKI
+241 GVNTARVKVFI
-250 FVILTA
+250 ILVA

-279 IARFIYGADNRAV
+279 IARFIFGADNRAV
-292 LVSSAMIGAIFL
+292 LASSAMIGAIFL
-304 LFCDSFSRLIFTFE
+304 LFCDNFSRLIFTFE

-324 TSLFGIPMFIV
+324 TSLFGIPMFII
-335 VLRRAKKGF
+335 VLRRAKRSL

>member
-1 MTKPLRKRYLVSKNS
+1 MSKRVFAFLV
-16 FLFLLFLLALCVFGS
+16 LLLVLCVAGS
-31 LLLGKYGFTARDY
+31 LLLGKYGFGAEDYARYALALLQGESLKD
-44 IDYFGTAVRG
+44 FEVM
-54 QNLDAYKIIHTL
+54 HTL
-66 VMEIRLPRIIA
+66 LLEIRLPRILA

-96 INPLVSP
+96 VNPLVSP

-118 GMFFGL
+118 GMFFRL
-124 SETLIQ
+124 NEYLIQ
-130 LSTFAFGFAAVVCV
+130 LSTFGFGFLAVAVA
-144 LAVSALYSRSGSV
+144 LGVSALYSRSGSV

-179 YAADPNDTLPAITY
+179 YAADPNDALPAITY

-200 FASKSFLQISILPM
+200 FASKSFIEISILPM
-214 FAGILLLAFSG
+214 CAGVLLLALSG

-241 GVDVRRVKI
+241 GVNTARVKI
-250 FVILTA
+250 FIILIA

-279 IARFIYGADNRAV
+279 IARFIFGADNRAV
-292 LVSSAMIGAIFL
+292 LASSAMIGAIFL

-324 TSLFGIPMFIV
+324 TSLFGIPMFII
-335 VLRRAKKGF
+335 VLRRAKRSL

>member
-1 MTKPLRKRYLVSKNS
+1 MSKKAFA
-16 FLFLLFLLALCVFGS
+16 FLALLLALCVAGS
-31 LLLGKYGFTARDY
+31 LLLGKYGFGTSDY
-44 IDYFGTAVRG
+44 IKYVTALLKG
-54 QNLDAYKIIHTL
+54 ENLKEYEVMHTL
-66 VMEIRLPRIIA
+66 LLEIRLPRILA

-96 INPLVSP
+96 VNPLVSP

-118 GMFFGL
+118 GMFFKFN
-124 SETLIQ
+124 EYLIQ
-130 LSTFAFGFAAVVCV
+130 LSTFGFGFLAVAVA
-144 LAVSALYSRSGSV
+144 LGVSALYSRSGSV

-179 YAADPNDTLPAITY
+179 YAADPNDALPAITY

-200 FASKSFLQISILPM
+200 FASKSFIQISILPM
-214 FAGILLLAFSG
+214 CAGVLLLALSG

-241 GVDVRRVKI
+241 GVNTARVKI
-250 FVILTA
+250 FIILVA

-279 IARFIYGADNRAV
+279 IARLIFGADNRAV
-292 LVSSAMIGAIFL
+292 LASSAMIGAIFL

-324 TSLFGIPMFIV
+324 TSLFGIPMFII
-335 VLRRAKKGF
+335 VLRRAKRSF

>member
-1 MTKPLRKRYLVSKNS
+1 MSKKAFA
-16 FLFLLFLLALCVFGS
+16 FLALLLALCVAGS
-31 LLLGKYGFTARDY
+31 LLLGKYGFSAEDYARYVTALL
-44 IDYFGTAVRG
+44 RG
-54 QNLDAYKIIHTL
+54 ESLKDFEVMHTL
-66 VMEIRLPRIIA
+66 LLEIRLPRILA

-96 INPLVSP
+96 VNPLVSP

-118 GMFFGL
+118 GMFFKL
-124 SETLIQ
+124 NEYLIQ
-130 LSTFAFGFAAVVCV
+130 LSTFGFGFLAVAVA
-144 LAVSALYSRSGSV
+144 LGVSALYSRSGSV

-179 YAADPNDTLPAITY
+179 YAADPNDALPAITY

-200 FASKSFLQISILPM
+200 FASKSFIEISILPM
-214 FAGILLLAFSG
+214 CAGVLLLALSG

-241 GVDVRRVKI
+241 GVNVAQVKI
-250 FVILTA
+250 FIILVA

-279 IARFIYGADNRAV
+279 IARFIFGADNRAV
-292 LVSSAMIGAIFL
+292 LASSAMIGAIFL
-304 LFCDSFSRLIFTFE
+304 LFCDSFSRLVFTFE

-324 TSLFGIPMFIV
+324 TSLFGIPMFII
-335 VLRRAKKGF
+335 VLRRAKRSF

>member
-1 MTKPLRKRYLVSKNS
+1 MSKKAFA
-16 FLFLLFLLALCVFGS
+16 FLALLLALCVAGS
-31 LLLGKYGFTARDY
+31 LLLGKYGFSAEDYARYVTALL
-44 IDYFGTAVRG
+44 RG
-54 QNLDAYKIIHTL
+54 ESLKDFEVMHTL
-66 VMEIRLPRIIA
+66 LLEIRLPRILA

-96 INPLVSP
+96 VNPLVSP

-118 GMFFGL
+118 GMFFKFN
-124 SETLIQ
+124 EYLIQ
-130 LSTFAFGFAAVVCV
+130 LSTFGFGF
-144 LAVSALYSRSGSV
+144 LAVAVALGISALYSRSGSV

-179 YAADPNDTLPAITY
+179 YAADPSDALPAITY

-200 FASKSFLQISILPM
+200 FASKSFIQISILPM
-214 FAGILLLAFSG
+214 CAGILLLALSG

-241 GVDVRRVKI
+241 GVNTTRVKI
-250 FVILTA
+250 FIILVA

-279 IARFIYGADNRAV
+279 IARFIFGADNRAV
-292 LVSSAMIGAIFL
+292 LASSAMIGAIFL

-324 TSLFGIPMFIV
+324 TSLFGIPMFII
-335 VLRRAKKGF
+335 VLRRAKRSF

>member
-1 MTKPLRKRYLVSKNS
+1 MSKKAFV
-16 FLFLLFLLALCVFGS
+16 FLFALLAAAILIS
-31 LLLGKYGFTARDY
+31 LLLGKYGFGASEY
-44 IDYFGTAVRG
+44 LNYLSAIVKGE
-54 QNLDAYKIIHTL
+54 NLENYNVIHTL
-66 VMEIRLPRIIA
+66 ITQIRLPRVLA

-96 INPLVSP
+96 VNPLVSP
-103 SILGVLSGA
+103 SILGVLSWA
-112 GFGAAV
+112 GFGAGL
-118 GMFFGL
+118 GMYFGL
-124 SETLIQ
+124 SEILIQ
-130 LSTFAFGFAAVVCV
+130 LSTFVFGFAAVIFA
-144 LAVSALYSRSGSV
+144 LGVSVLYSRGGSV

-179 YAADPNDTLPAITY
+179 YAADPNDTLPSITY

-241 GVDVRRVKI
+241 GVDVKRVKI
-250 FVILTA
+250 FFILIA

-279 IARFIYGADNRAV
+279 IARFIFGADNRAV
-292 LVSSAMIGAIFL
+292 LGSSALIGGIFL
-304 LFCDSFSRLIFTFE
+304 LFCDNFSRLIFTFE

-335 VLRRAKKGF
+335 VLRHAKKSF

>member
-1 MTKPLRKRYLVSKNS
+1 MSKRAFA
-16 FLFLLFLLALCVFGS
+16 FLALLLALCVAGS
-31 LLLGKYGFTARDY
+31 ILLGKYGFGASDY
-44 IDYFGTAVRG
+44 INYVTALLKG
-54 QNLDAYKIIHTL
+54 ENLKEYEVMQTL
-66 VMEIRLPRIIA
+66 LLEIRLPRILA

-96 INPLVSP
+96 VNPLVSP

-118 GMFFGL
+118 GMFFKL
-124 SETLIQ
+124 NEYLIQ
-130 LSTFAFGFAAVVCV
+130 LSTFGFGFLAVAVA
-144 LAVSALYSRSGSV
+144 LGVSALYSRSGSV

-179 YAADPNDTLPAITY
+179 YAADPNDALPAITY

-200 FASKSFLQISILPM
+200 FASKSFIEISILPM
-214 FAGILLLAFSG
+214 CAGVLLLALSG

-241 GVDVRRVKI
+241 GVNTARVKI
-250 FVILTA
+250 FIILVA

-279 IARFIYGADNRAV
+279 IARLIFGADNRAV
-292 LVSSAMIGAIFL
+292 LASSAMIGAIFL

-324 TSLFGIPMFIV
+324 TSLFGIPMFII
-335 VLRRAKKGF
+335 VLRRAKRSF